1 MSDRKT
7 IPTVGK
13 LEAFTSAFETFGRT
27 IDRLENSYQELEE
40 RFSNLNS
47 QLEETNERLRK
58 ALLENEKA
66 RSFLDNILSSV
77 SSGILV
83 FDRDGNVSHHNTA
96 AEDLLGLD
104 YDHIHGVKGSD
115 LCEKDTKPEISAL
128 RTLET
133 GEEFRSEEKTITLTS
148 GAELPIA
155 VSTSIMRDYSG
166 DVVGVVEV
174 LHDLRKIRLLEEEIT
189 RVQALAALG
198 EIAATIAHEVRNP
211 LGGIAGFASLLKRD
225 LPEDHPGQR
234 MVDKIITGVDNLNNS
249 VSSLL
254 MYARDISL
262 SPREIELR
270 NFMDEIVT
278 YFSADINHDSGRYN
292 IRTMLSPN
300 DITWRLDPEQF
311 RQAIVNLLY
320 NAVQAMPEG
329 GNIKLTAQADDELM
343 IEVSDSGPGIEEN
356 VRKRIFTPFFTTK
369 EGGTGLGLATVKK
382 IVDAHRGKIDVI
394 SEPGKGTCFKLVF
407 PR

>member
-1 MSDRKT
+1 MNDRKS
-7 IPTVGK
+7 IPTEGK
-13 LEAFTSAFETFGRT
+13 LEAFTAAFETFGRT

-47 QLEETNERLRK
+47 QLEETNQRLRE

-83 FDRDGNVSHHNTA
+83 YDKEGRISHHNAA
-96 AEDLLGLD
+96 AEELLGLEFD
-104 YDHIHGVKGSD
+104 DIDGISGGE
-115 LCEKDTKPEISAL
+115 LFAGDTKPEISAL
-128 RTLET
+128 CTLES
-133 GEEFRSEEKTITLTS
+133 GEEFRSEEKTITLAD
-148 GAELPIA
+148 GAELPVA
-155 VSTSIMRDYSG
+155 VSTSLMRDHSG

-234 MVDKIITGVDNLNNS
+234 MVDKIIIGVDNLNNS

-254 MYARDISL
+254 MYARDINL
-262 SPREIELR
+262 SPRDVELR

-278 YFSADINHDSGRYN
+278 YFSADINHDSGKYSISTKLN
-292 IRTMLSPN
+292 PH

-320 NAVQAMPEG
+320 NAVQAMPDG
-329 GNIKLTAQADDELM
+329 GDIRLSARADQDLM
-343 IEVSDSGPGIEEN
+343 VEVSDSGPGIEN
-356 VRKRIFTPFFTTK
+356 RVRERIFTPFFTTK

-382 IVDAHRGKIDVI
+382 IVDAHRGKIDVV
-394 SEPGKGTCFKLVF
+394 SDPGKGTCFKLVF

>member
-1 MSDRKT
+1 MSNRKS
-7 IPTVGK
+7 IPSEGK
-13 LEAFTSAFETFGRT
+13 LEAFTTAFETFGRT
-27 IDRLENSYQELEE
+27 IDRLESSYQELEE

-47 QLEETNERLRK
+47 QLEETNQRLRE

-83 FDRDGNVSHHNTA
+83 YDRNGKISHHNAA
-96 AEDLLGLD
+96 AEELLGLD
-104 YDHIHGVKGSD
+104 SHSIHGLSGGD
-115 LCEKDTKPEISAL
+115 LFKADTKPEISAL
-128 RTLET
+128 STLET
-133 GEEFRSEEKTITLTS
+133 GEEFRSEEKTLTLTT
-148 GAELPIA
+148 GEELPVA
-155 VSTSIMRDYSG
+155 VSTALMRDYSG
-166 DVVGVVEV
+166 EVIGVVEV

-211 LGGIAGFASLLKRD
+211 LGGIVGFASLLKRD

-262 SPREIELR
+262 SPREVELR
-270 NFMDEIVT
+270 NFMEEIVT
-278 YFSADINHDSGRYN
+278 YFSADINHDSGKYN
-292 IRTMLSPN
+292 ISTELNPM
-300 DITWRLDPEQF
+300 DISWRLDPEQF

-320 NAVQAMPEG
+320 NAVQAMPDG
-329 GNIKLTAQADDELM
+329 GDIRLSARVNDELQV
-343 IEVSDSGPGIEEN
+343 EVSDSGPGIKEKDRE
-356 VRKRIFTPFFTTK
+356 RIFTPFFTTK

-394 SEPGKGTCFKLVF
+394 TEPGEGTCFKLVF